1 MMKKIQKHSIWGL
14 VFISFFI
21 LKCNSYNYRK
31 EENTEIKLITFSKI
45 DKAREICKGENVK
58 VAIIDWQFDLKGKE
72 AKKYIYP
79 VSMVPD
85 EEIGELKPWH
95 GEWMAEI
102 VHLIAPESK
111 IIPVRARSLDS
122 GDYEEYLI
130 NGIYYAAD
138 HGAVAVSSSMG
149 PLKQSD
155 ALKKAIDYAE
165 QKGMIFVNVHPEY
178 YIEEDGKIKLC
189 ETGECDGRIIHA
201 GIVSSPDHPVIAEAN
216 RDIYTWPYDPD
227 AKYEDGWGYSNA
239 PPVVLGVIALMKSVN
254 PNLSINEI
262 KQIIIKTADEKNGFM
277 VLNAL
282 AAVES
287 ARKLFNNPE

>member
-1 MMKKIQKHSIWGL
+1 M
-14 VFISFFI
+14 
-21 LKCNSYNYRK
+21 
-31 EENTEIKLITFSKI
+31 
-45 DKAREICKGENVK
+45 K

-79 VSMVPD
+79 VSMVPG

-149 PLKQSD
+149 PVKQSD

-165 QKGMIFVNVHPEY
+165 QKGMIFINVHPEY
-178 YIEEDGKIKLC
+178 YIEEDEKIKSC
-189 ETGECDGRIIHA
+189 ETGECDERIIHT
-201 GIVSSPDHPVIAEAN
+201 GIVSSPDHPVNPEAN

-254 PNLSINEI
+254 PNLSNDEI
-262 KQIIIKTADEKNGFM
+262 RQIIIKTADEKNGFM

-282 AAVES
+282 TAVES
-287 ARKLFNNPE
+287 ARKSYNNPE